1 MNPTD
6 KGLLLSSQVD
16 FTIPSPF
23 ARKHLYYLI
32 QYGRY
37 QCVPGYEVNRTYLDM
52 FLCVYVVSGSLNAA
66 CGEQSA
72 QAAAGQLVLMDCRLP
87 HRYYVT
93 EPTELRWFHFAGG
106 ESAAYVRLL
115 TEEQGICLDGNREI
129 LQHFEQIFRYGNSK
143 LYNEHRISLY
153 IQSVLCCLAAPE
165 AKPDIPEVIRP
176 AAEYI
181 AAHFREEVT
190 LETLAGLC
198 HISVT
203 HLIRCFSK
211 YIGFRPHDYL
221 QEQRLRHAK
230 LLLTGSAL
238 SIEQIA
244 EQSGFNSA
252 SHFSRVFRSRENMT
266 PSQFRSMNF

>member
-1 MNPTD
+1 
-6 KGLLLSSQVD
+6 
-16 FTIPSPF
+16 
-23 ARKHLYYLI
+23 
-32 QYGRY
+32 
-37 QCVPGYEVNRTYLDM
+37 M
-52 FLCVYVVSGSLNAA
+52 FPCVYVVSGSLNAS

-72 QAAAGQLVLMDCRLP
+72 QATAGQLVLMDCRLP
-87 HRYYVT
+87 YRYYVT
-93 EPTELRWFHFAGG
+93 EPTELLWFHFAGG

-115 TEEQGICLDGNREI
+115 TEEQGICFDGNREV
-129 LQHFEQIFRYGNSK
+129 LQHFERIFCYGNSK

-190 LETLAGLC
+190 LETL
-198 HISVT
+198 
-203 HLIRCFSK
+203 
-211 YIGFRPHDYL
+211 
-221 QEQRLRHAK
+221 
-230 LLLTGSAL
+230 TGSAL

-252 SHFSRVFRSRENMT
+252 SHFSRVFRRHENMT
-266 PSQFRSMNF
+266 PSKFRSMNF